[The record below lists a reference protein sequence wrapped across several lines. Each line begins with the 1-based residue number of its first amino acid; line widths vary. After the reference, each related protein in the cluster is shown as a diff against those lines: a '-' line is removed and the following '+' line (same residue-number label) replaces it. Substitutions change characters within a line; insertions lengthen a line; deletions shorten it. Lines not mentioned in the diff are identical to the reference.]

1 MHITYQ
7 VVIEKIF
14 GWNAFKAIWPNTCE
28 VIELPYDLQ
37 VYRSTVVG
45 MLSCTKNPELA
56 KKFIDFLV
64 TDEVKK
70 IYADY
75 EWIHQR

>member
-1 MHITYQ
+1 MSRIHQ
-7 VVIEKIF
+7 GKVDAVF
-14 GWNAFKAIWPNTCE
+14 GWNAFKAIWPGTCE
-28 VIELPYDLQ
+28 AIELPPDLQ
-37 VYRSTVVG
+37 IYRSTVAG

-75 EWIHQR
+75 EWIHKR